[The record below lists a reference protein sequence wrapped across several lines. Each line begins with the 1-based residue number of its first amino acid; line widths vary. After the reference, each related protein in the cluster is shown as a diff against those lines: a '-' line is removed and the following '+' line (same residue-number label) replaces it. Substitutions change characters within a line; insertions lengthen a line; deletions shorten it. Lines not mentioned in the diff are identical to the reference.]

1 MKQLYTRWGR
11 DLDPQNVLQEYP
23 RPLLKRGSYI
33 NLNGYW
39 DYTFT
44 KYLKKPE
51 QYDGQILVPFSPE
64 AVLSGVSRQLQPD
77 EYLWYRRTFTLEK
90 WADKKAGRR
99 LILHFGAVDQACVVY
114 VNGQKAARHTGGY
127 LPFAADITALVRDGE
142 NELTVAVKDLSDT
155 SYHARGKQRLDRG
168 GMFYTAQSGIW
179 QTVWM
184 EEVPE
189 DYITN
194 IETETDLDKRA
205 VRIRVSAA
213 GNPGSGASADGQAP
227 HTGAPS
233 DEEGEESSQTGHL
246 ITIQIRHPGLYT
258 DNDFP
263 ESKNQP
269 NSRSNQSNAQ
279 PNIQSNVQL
288 NTQQMCTASSITGE
302 WIEIPIPDLRPWT
315 CETPYLYFFTVTM
328 GEDCAESYFA
338 MREFSIGKDE
348 DGIPRICLNGK
359 VQFQNGVLDQ
369 GYWPDGLYTAPSDE
383 AMIFDI
389 TEMKKSGFN
398 MVRKHIK
405 IEPQR
410 WYWHCDRLGLVVWQ
424 DMVNGGEAYQYWFVT
439 YLATVMSWRGI
450 TIKDN
455 HPWLLARRDK
465 AGRAE
470 FVREM
475 KETIRRLKGHPSICT
490 WVIFNEGWGQFQTE
504 ELTRIARAED
514 PTRLIDA
521 ASGWFDQG
529 GGDLQSVHNYFFK
542 LKVRPEKKRAAVL
555 SEIGGHTYREP
566 GHSACEELY
575 GYGACKD
582 KEALGKAYQELMDK
596 VQALIP
602 QGLCASVY
610 TQWTDI
616 EEEINGVYTWDR
628 EVRKIF

>member
-1 MKQLYTRWGR
+1 MEQLYTRWGR
-11 DLDPQNVLQEYP
+11 DLDPQNVLMEYP

-39 DYTFT
+39 DYAFT
-44 KYLKKPE
+44 KEFNKPE
-51 QYDGQILVPFSPE
+51 QYNGQILVPFSPE

-90 WADKKAGRR
+90 WDERKDDRR

-114 VNGQKAARHTGGY
+114 VNGQKTARHTGGY
-127 LPFAADITALVRDGE
+127 LPFTADITALVCDGE
-142 NELTVAVKDLSDT
+142 NELSLAVKDLSDT
-155 SYHARGKQRLDRG
+155 SYHARGKQRLERG

-184 EEVPE
+184 EEVQE
-189 DYITN
+189 KYIAN
-194 IETETDLDKRA
+194 IEAEADLERSA

-213 GNPGSGASADGQAP
+213 ENPGSGVTVNGQAA

-233 DEEGEESSQTGHL
+233 DEEGAESSQAGHP

-258 DNDFP
+258 DNDSP

-269 NSRSNQSNAQ
+269 N
-279 PNIQSNVQL
+279 
-288 NTQQMCTASSITGE
+288 TQQMCSASGITGD
-302 WIEIPIPDLRPWT
+302 WVEIPIPDIRPWT

-328 GEDCAESYFA
+328 GEDRAESYFA
-338 MREFSIGKDE
+338 MRKFSIEKDE

-383 AMIFDI
+383 ALIFDI

-475 KETIRRLKGHPSICT
+475 KETIRSLKGHPSICT

-504 ELTRIARAED
+504 ALTRIAKEED
-514 PTRLIDA
+514 PARLIDA

-542 LKVRPEKKRAAVL
+542 LKVRPEKERAAVL

-575 GYGACKD
+575 GYGACRD
-582 KEALGKAYQELMDK
+582 KETLGKAYRDLTDK
-596 VQALIP
+596 VRALIP

>member
-1 MKQLYTRWGR
+1 MKQLYTRWGK

-23 RPLLKRGSYI
+23 RPLLKRSSYI

-39 DYTFT
+39 DYAFT
-44 KYLKKPE
+44 KEFKKPQE
-51 QYDGQILVPFSPE
+51 YDGQILVPFSPE
-64 AVLSGVSRQLQPD
+64 TVLSGVCRQLKPD
-77 EYLWYRRTFTLEK
+77 EHLWYRRTFTLERWNAGK
-90 WADKKAGRR
+90 NGRR
-99 LILHFGAVDQACVVY
+99 LILHFGAVDQACAVY
-114 VNGQKAARHTGGY
+114 INGKKAARHTGGY
-127 LPFAADITALVRDGE
+127 LPFETDITALVRDGE

-155 SYHARGKQRLDRG
+155 SYHARGKQRLERG

-189 DYITN
+189 NYITN
-194 IETETDLDKRA
+194 IEAEPVFEKGT
-205 VRIRVSAA
+205 VRIRVSASE
-213 GNPGSGASADGQAP
+213 NL
-227 HTGAPS
+227 
-233 DEEGEESSQTGHL
+233 QTVHPVK
-246 ITIQIRHPGLYT
+246 IQIRQAGLYT
-258 DNDFP
+258 DGNDRT
-263 ESKNQP
+263 E
-269 NSRSNQSNAQ
+269 A
-279 PNIQSNVQL
+279 L
-288 NTQQMCTASSITGE
+288 NTDPMADNVSSETSHRQMCSISDIPGN
-302 WIEIPIPDLRPWT
+302 WIEIPIPDIRLWT

-328 GEDCAESYFA
+328 GEDFAESYFA
-338 MREFSIGKDE
+338 MRKFSVEKDE
-348 DGIPRICLNGK
+348 KGIPRICLNGK
-359 VQFQNGVLDQ
+359 VHFQNGVLDQ

-410 WYWHCDRLGLVVWQ
+410 WYWHCDRFGLIVWQ
-424 DMVNGGEAYQYWFVT
+424 DMVNGGEAYRYWFVT

-450 TIKDN
+450 TIKDT

-475 KETIRRLKGHPSICT
+475 RETIRLLKGHPGICT

-504 ELTRIARAED
+504 ELTRIAREED
-514 PTRLIDA
+514 PARLIDA

-529 GGDLQSVHNYFFK
+529 CGDLQSVHNYFFR
-542 LKVRPEKKRAAVL
+542 LKVHPEKERAAVL

-575 GYGACKD
+575 GYGACRD
-582 KEALGKAYQELMDK
+582 KESLGESYRELTEK
-596 VQALIP
+596 VQKLIP

-628 EVRKIF
+628 EVKKIL

>member
-11 DLDPQNVLQEYP
+11 DLDPQNVLMEYP

-39 DYTFT
+39 DYAFT
-44 KYLKKPE
+44 KEFNKPE

-64 AVLSGVSRQLQPD
+64 TVLSGVSRQLKPD

-90 WADKKAGRR
+90 WDERKDGRR

-127 LPFAADITALVRDGE
+127 LPFTADITAMVCDGE
-142 NELTVAVKDLSDT
+142 NELSLAVKDLSDT
-155 SYHARGKQRLDRG
+155 SYHARGKQRLERG

-189 DYITN
+189 KYIAN
-194 IETETDLDKRA
+194 IEAEADLERST

-213 GNPGSGASADGQAP
+213 ENPGSGVSVNGQAA

-233 DEEGEESSQTGHL
+233 DEEGAESSQAGHP

-258 DNDFP
+258 DNDSP

-269 NSRSNQSNAQ
+269 N
-279 PNIQSNVQL
+279 
-288 NTQQMCTASSITGE
+288 TQQMCSASGITGD
-302 WIEIPIPDLRPWT
+302 WVEIPIPDIRPWT

-328 GEDCAESYFA
+328 GEDRAESYFA
-338 MREFSIGKDE
+338 MRKFSIEKDE

-383 AMIFDI
+383 ALIFDI

-424 DMVNGGEAYQYWFVT
+424 DMVNGGGAYKYWFVT
-439 YLATVMSWRGI
+439 YLATVMSWRHI
-450 TIKDN
+450 TMKDD
-455 HPWLLARRDK
+455 HPWLLARRDR

-475 KETIRRLKGHPSICT
+475 KETIRILKGHPSIGT

-504 ELTRIARAED
+504 ALTRIAKEED
-514 PTRLIDA
+514 PSRLIDA

-542 LKVRPEKKRAAVL
+542 LKVRPEKERAAVL

-575 GYGACKD
+575 GYGACRD
-582 KEALGKAYQELMDK
+582 KETLGKAYRDLTDK
-596 VQALIP
+596 VRALIP

>member
-11 DLDPQNVLQEYP
+11 DLDPQNVLMEYP

-39 DYTFT
+39 DYAFT
-44 KYLKKPE
+44 KEFNKPE

-64 AVLSGVSRQLQPD
+64 TVLSGVSRQLKPD

-90 WADKKAGRR
+90 WDERKDGRR

-127 LPFAADITALVRDGE
+127 LPFTADITAMVCDGE
-142 NELTVAVKDLSDT
+142 NELSLAVKDLSDT
-155 SYHARGKQRLDRG
+155 SYHARGKQRLERG

-189 DYITN
+189 KYIAN
-194 IETETDLDKRA
+194 IEAVADLERSA

-213 GNPGSGASADGQAP
+213 KNPGSGVSANGQAA

-233 DEEGEESSQTGHL
+233 DEEGAESSQAGHP

-258 DNDFP
+258 DNDSP

-269 NSRSNQSNAQ
+269 N
-279 PNIQSNVQL
+279 
-288 NTQQMCTASSITGE
+288 TQQMCSASGITGD
-302 WIEIPIPDLRPWT
+302 WIEIPIPDIRPWT
-315 CETPYLYFFTVTM
+315 CENPYLYFFTVTM
-328 GEDCAESYFA
+328 GEDRAESYFA
-338 MREFSIGKDE
+338 MRKFSIEKDE

-383 AMIFDI
+383 ALIFDI

-398 MVRKHIK
+398 IVRKHIK

-424 DMVNGGEAYQYWFVT
+424 DMVNGGGAYKYWFVT
-439 YLATVMSWRGI
+439 YLATVMSWRCI
-450 TIKDN
+450 TMKDD
-455 HPWLLARRDK
+455 HPWLLARRDR

-475 KETIRRLKGHPSICT
+475 KETIRILKGHPSIGT

-504 ELTRIARAED
+504 ALTRIAKEED
-514 PTRLIDA
+514 PSRLIDA

-542 LKVRPEKKRAAVL
+542 LKVRPEKERAAVL

-575 GYGACKD
+575 GYGACRD
-582 KEALGKAYQELMDK
+582 KETLGKAYRDLTDK
-596 VQALIP
+596 VRALIP

>member
-11 DLDPQNVLQEYP
+11 DLDPQNVLVEYP

-39 DYTFT
+39 DYAFT
-44 KYLKKPE
+44 KEFNKPV

-64 AVLSGVSRQLQPD
+64 TVLSGVSRQLKPD

-90 WADKKAGRR
+90 WDERKDGRR

-127 LPFAADITALVRDGE
+127 LPFTADITAMVCDGE
-142 NELTVAVKDLSDT
+142 NELSLAVKDLSDT
-155 SYHARGKQRLDRG
+155 SYHARGKQRLERG

-189 DYITN
+189 KYIAN
-194 IETETDLDKRA
+194 IEAVADLERSA

-213 GNPGSGASADGQAP
+213 GNPGSRVSANGQAA
-227 HTGAPS
+227 HTGDSS
-233 DEEGEESSQTGHL
+233 DEEGAESSQAGHP

-258 DNDFP
+258 DNDSP

-269 NSRSNQSNAQ
+269 NN
-279 PNIQSNVQL
+279 
-288 NTQQMCTASSITGE
+288 QQMCSASGITGD
-302 WIEIPIPDLRPWT
+302 WIEIPIPDIRPWT

-328 GEDCAESYFA
+328 GEDRAEGYFA
-338 MREFSIGKDE
+338 MRKFSIEKDE

-383 AMIFDI
+383 ALIFDI

-424 DMVNGGEAYQYWFVT
+424 DMVNGGGAYKYWFVT

-450 TIKDN
+450 TMKDD
-455 HPWLLARRDK
+455 HPWLLARRDR

-475 KETIRRLKGHPSICT
+475 KETIRILKGHPSIGT

-504 ELTRIARAED
+504 ALTRIAKEED
-514 PTRLIDA
+514 PSRLIDA

-542 LKVRPEKKRAAVL
+542 LKVRPEKERAAVL

-575 GYGACKD
+575 GYGACRD
-582 KEALGKAYQELMDK
+582 KETLGKAYRDLTDK
-596 VQALIP
+596 VRALIP

>member
-1 MKQLYTRWGR
+1 MEQLYTRWGR
-11 DLDPQNVLQEYP
+11 NIDPQNVLQEYP
-23 RPLLKRGSYI
+23 RPLLERGSYI

-39 DYTFT
+39 DYAFT
-44 KYLKKPE
+44 KEFNKPV

-64 AVLSGVSRQLQPD
+64 TVLSGVSRQLKPD

-90 WADKKAGRR
+90 WDERKDGRR

-127 LPFAADITALVRDGE
+127 LPFTADITAMVCDGE
-142 NELTVAVKDLSDT
+142 NELSLAVKDLSDT
-155 SYHARGKQRLDRG
+155 SYHARGKQRLERG

-189 DYITN
+189 KYIAN
-194 IETETDLDKRA
+194 IEAVADLERSA

-213 GNPGSGASADGQAP
+213 KNPGSGVSANGQAA

-233 DEEGEESSQTGHL
+233 DEEGAESSQAGHP

-258 DNDFP
+258 DNDST

-269 NSRSNQSNAQ
+269 N
-279 PNIQSNVQL
+279 
-288 NTQQMCTASSITGE
+288 TQQMCSASGITGD
-302 WIEIPIPDLRPWT
+302 WVEIPIPDIRPWT
-315 CETPYLYFFTVTM
+315 CENPYLYFFTVTM
-328 GEDCAESYFA
+328 GEDRAESYFA
-338 MREFSIGKDE
+338 MRKFSIEKDE

-383 AMIFDI
+383 ALIFDI

-424 DMVNGGEAYQYWFVT
+424 DMVNGGGAYKHWFVT

-450 TIKDN
+450 TMKDD
-455 HPWLLARRDK
+455 HPWLLARRDR
-465 AGRAE
+465 AGKAE

-475 KETIRRLKGHPSICT
+475 KETIRILKGHPSIGT

-504 ELTRIARAED
+504 ALTRIAKEED
-514 PTRLIDA
+514 PSRFIDA

-542 LKVRPEKKRAAVL
+542 LKVRSEKERAAVL

-575 GYGACKD
+575 GYGACRD
-582 KEALGKAYQELMDK
+582 KETLGKAYRDLTDK
-596 VQALIP
+596 VRALIP

>member
-1 MKQLYTRWGR
+1 MEQLYTRWGR
-11 DLDPQNVLQEYP
+11 DLDPQNVLMEYP

-39 DYTFT
+39 DYAFT
-44 KYLKKPE
+44 KKFNKPE
-51 QYDGQILVPFSPE
+51 QYNGQILVPFSPE
-64 AVLSGVSRQLQPD
+64 AVLSGVSRQLKPD

-90 WADKKAGRR
+90 WDERKDGRR

-127 LPFAADITALVRDGE
+127 LPFKADITAMVCDGE
-142 NELTVAVKDLSDT
+142 NELSLAVKDLSDT
-155 SYHARGKQRLDRG
+155 SYHARGKQRLERG

-189 DYITN
+189 KYIAN
-194 IETETDLDKRA
+194 IEAEADLERSA

-213 GNPGSGASADGQAP
+213 ENPGSGVSVNGQAA
-227 HTGAPS
+227 HTGTPS
-233 DEEGEESSQTGHL
+233 DEEGAESSKAGHP

-258 DNDFP
+258 DNDSP

-269 NSRSNQSNAQ
+269 N
-279 PNIQSNVQL
+279 
-288 NTQQMCTASSITGE
+288 TQQMCSASGITGD
-302 WIEIPIPDLRPWT
+302 WIEIPIPDIRPWT
-315 CETPYLYFFTVTM
+315 CENPYLYFFTVTM
-328 GEDCAESYFA
+328 GEDRAESYFA
-338 MREFSIGKDE
+338 MRKFSIEKDE

-383 AMIFDI
+383 ALIFDI

-424 DMVNGGEAYQYWFVT
+424 DMVNGGGAYQYWFVT

-475 KETIRRLKGHPSICT
+475 KETIRILKGHPSIGT

-504 ELTRIARAED
+504 ALTRIAKEED
-514 PTRLIDA
+514 PSRLIDA

-542 LKVRPEKKRAAVL
+542 LKVRPEKERAAVL

-575 GYGACKD
+575 GYGACRD
-582 KEALGKAYQELMDK
+582 KETLGKAYRDLTDK
-596 VQALIP
+596 VRALIP

>member
-1 MKQLYTRWGR
+1 MEQLYTRWGR
-11 DLDPQNVLQEYP
+11 DLDPQNVLMEYP

-39 DYTFT
+39 DYAFT
-44 KYLKKPE
+44 KEFNKPE

-64 AVLSGVSRQLQPD
+64 TVLSGVSRQLKPD

-90 WADKKAGRR
+90 WDERKDGRR

-127 LPFAADITALVRDGE
+127 LPFTADITALVCDGE
-142 NELTVAVKDLSDT
+142 NELSLAVKDLSDT
-155 SYHARGKQRLDRG
+155 SYHARGKQRLERG

-184 EEVPE
+184 EEVQE
-189 DYITN
+189 KYIAN
-194 IETETDLDKRA
+194 IEAEADLERSA

-213 GNPGSGASADGQAP
+213 ENSGSGVSANGQAA

-233 DEEGEESSQTGHL
+233 DEEGAESSQAGHP

-258 DNDFP
+258 DNDSP

-269 NSRSNQSNAQ
+269 N
-279 PNIQSNVQL
+279 
-288 NTQQMCTASSITGE
+288 TQQMCSASGITGD
-302 WIEIPIPDLRPWT
+302 WVEIPIPDIRPWT

-328 GEDCAESYFA
+328 GEDRAESYFA
-338 MREFSIGKDE
+338 MRKFSIEKDE

-383 AMIFDI
+383 ALIFDI

-398 MVRKHIK
+398 IVRKHIK

-424 DMVNGGEAYQYWFVT
+424 DMVNGGGAYKYWFVT
-439 YLATVMSWRGI
+439 YLATVMSWRCI
-450 TIKDN
+450 TMKDD
-455 HPWLLARRDK
+455 HPWLLARRDR

-475 KETIRRLKGHPSICT
+475 KETIRILKGHPSIGT

-504 ELTRIARAED
+504 ALTRIAKEED
-514 PTRLIDA
+514 PSRLIDA

-542 LKVRPEKKRAAVL
+542 LKVRPEKERAAVL

-575 GYGACKD
+575 GYGACRD
-582 KEALGKAYQELMDK
+582 KETLGKAYRDLTDK
-596 VQALIP
+596 VRALIP